1 MPRHYNLF
9 ILFAFED
16 ISDFKYGLCF
26 EQVLMYSPDGRCLF
40 KYSAYDNALGL
51 KTVAWSP
58 CGQFLGCGSYDQV
71 VRALNHL
78 TFKPVAEFSHPFA
91 VKGPSNAVIFKVSPQ
106 LVFHS
111 NERFSEFAKMVD
123 QYEV

>member
-1 MPRHYNLF
+1 MTDCECGWCREQ
-9 ILFAFED
+9 IL
-16 ISDFKYGLCF
+16 
-26 EQVLMYSPDGRCLF
+26 VYSPDGRCLY

-71 VRALNHL
+71 VRALNYL

-91 VKGPSNAVIFKVSPQ
+91 VKGPSNAVVFKVGHQ
-106 LVFHS
+106 CIT
-111 NERFSEFAKMVD
+111 
-123 QYEV
+123 